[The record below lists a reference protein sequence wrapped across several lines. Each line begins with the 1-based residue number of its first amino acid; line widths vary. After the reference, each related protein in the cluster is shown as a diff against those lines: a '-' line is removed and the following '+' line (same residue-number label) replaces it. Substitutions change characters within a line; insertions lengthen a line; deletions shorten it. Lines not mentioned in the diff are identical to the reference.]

1 MRERDQLMTNEIH
14 EIDDRLFRNAMGS
27 FATGVTV
34 ITTENNSEIHGMTA
48 NAFMSISLNPKL
60 VAISIGEN
68 ARMLEHIKE
77 SNKFAVNILSADQ
90 LDDSKQFAGQMKEA
104 HEVDFVTFK
113 GLPTINNSLAVVTCD
128 VQSQV
133 VAGDHTVFI
142 GHVTGVKLE
151 SADPLL
157 FSQGKYRELKEL
169 QE

>member
-1 MRERDQLMTNEIH
+1 MTNVDH

-34 ITTENNSEIHGMTA
+34 ITTETDGEVHGMTA

-68 ARMLEHIKE
+68 AKMLEHIKA
-77 SNKFAVNILSADQ
+77 SDKFAVNILSDDQ
-90 LDDSKQFAGQMKEA
+90 QKESMQFAGQLKEDYS
-104 HEVDFVTFK
+104 VDFVTYK

-133 VAGDHTVFI
+133 VAGDHTIFI

-151 SADPLL
+151 STEPLL
-157 FSQGKYRELKEL
+157 FSKGKYRALKEL